1 MVVVVVVVL
10 VVVGINHDRTR
21 MICSLNIVQVRRW
34 RRLGRALT
42 VANTLS
48 RLTAEDRLVSFTN
61 PQKTGQIN
69 NKYSSLPV
77 HDGIGKFPINHLILR
92 PVLSDIT
99 CDVKNNIYVAIRS
112 CSDPELT
119 DITSAASIAREDVAD
134 SVDMLQV

>member
-1 MVVVVVVVL
+1 MF
-10 VVVGINHDRTR
+10 IEH
-21 MICSLNIVQVRRW
+21 CSGSKVETPWSGAHSCKHSQSTNCRGQV
-34 RRLGRALT
+34 
-42 VANTLS
+42 S
-48 RLTAEDRLVSFTN
+48 HLVSFTN

-134 SVDMLQV
+134 SVDLLQV

>member
-1 MVVVVVVVL
+1 
-10 VVVGINHDRTR
+10 

-48 RLTAEDRLVSFTN
+48 RLTAEDRLVSLTN

-77 HDGIGKFPINHLILR
+77 HDSIGKFPINHLILR
-92 PVLSDIT
+92 PVLSDMTHMTHAMSRIT
-99 CDVKNNIYVAIRS
+99 FAIRS